1 MEDASVSSLK
11 DYRKNVSLIFDERQT
26 KPNLVYRRFAGKLIG
41 STAVG
46 DISEE
51 FWKFSEN
58 FCLEDDEDSSTTTNY
73 HRDIAT
79 HVIVCT
85 VRGLFSKIVLPICI
99 FCTHWACVSPTLS
112 MYHWGISSS
121 RVYWFFSP
129 CLSVRWGHRP
139 IKSFINDGSE
149 RWRQFLH
156 F

>member
-1 MEDASVSSLK
+1 MGRKTESSHGYLKGLVEDASVSSLK

-85 VRGLFSKIVLPICI
+85 VRGLFSKLCYPFAYFAPTELASVQLYPCTIEAFQVLESIG
-99 FCTHWACVSPTLS
+99 FLVRALVSDG
-112 MYHWGISSS
+112 GIA
-121 RVYWFFSP
+121 
-129 CLSVRWGHRP
+129 
-139 IKSFINDGSE
+139 
-149 RWRQFLH
+149 Q
-156 F
+156 

>member
-73 HRDIAT
+73 HRDTAT

-85 VRGLFSKIVLPICI
+85 VRGLFSKLCYPFAHFAPTELASVQLYP
-99 FCTHWACVSPTLS
+99 CTIEAFQILESIGFLVRALVSDG
-112 MYHWGISSS
+112 GIA
-121 RVYWFFSP
+121 
-129 CLSVRWGHRP
+129 
-139 IKSFINDGSE
+139 
-149 RWRQFLH
+149 Q
-156 F
+156 